1 MEHTPVRWTSRPAP
15 PPPGVPA
22 VAEEG
27 IEGQPTDGQAEG
39 GEADHP
45 PSPPAAAET
54 SVWPPA
60 SFLHTTGGEE
70 GLDGRQD
77 KACAMDGDGVPP
89 PELGPL
95 LCLN

>member
-60 SFLHTTGGEE
+60 SFLHTTGARRGSTAARTKRAQWTGMGCLLLSW
-70 GLDGRQD
+70 GLC
-77 KACAMDGDGVPP
+77 CA
-89 PELGPL
+89 
-95 LCLN
+95 